1 MKEFKLQTRGSAVSK
16 EEFPAL
22 ISKLWDVS
30 LKPNHCVSGF
40 RGTGLFPYSR
50 EHVLK
55 KMAPSA
61 AEQVEKDSGDEEET
75 EITCLSCGHHI
86 SATPILKRRIVGY
99 FAGILEVQKGRPEVG
114 KRNNLRIRVE
124 GEAR

>member
-1 MKEFKLQTRGSAVSK
+1 
-16 EEFPAL
+16 
-22 ISKLWDVS
+22 
-30 LKPNHCVSGF
+30 
-40 RGTGLFPYSR
+40 
-50 EHVLK
+50 
-55 KMAPSA
+55 MAPSA

-99 FAGILEVQKGRPEVG
+99 FAGILEVQKSRPEVG

-124 GEAR
+124 GEAITSDEFQTLLEEEIASKEAKKKSRKGKKQTQKSQLVSYTIAHIATSTDFKYL